1 LSPEF
6 AETSS
11 GLLKT
16 IFQTYERRFSM
27 KPYSRIIKEI
37 ADVLKKRFKNEGW
50 IS

>member
-1 LSPEF
+1 
-6 AETSS
+6 
-11 GLLKT
+11 
-16 IFQTYERRFSM
+16 M